1 MLETPIKA
9 SFKNG
14 KTQKWIYSLDEKLEL
29 KASENLFYYKGLG
42 SWNKDDLKYI
52 VQKDGLDKMIVP
64 LEFDTGLDVMDEWL
78 GDNSEP
84 RKKYILEN
92 KFSIADI

>member
-1 MLETPIKA
+1 
-9 SFKNG
+9 
-14 KTQKWIYSLDEKLEL
+14 
-29 KASENLFYYKGLG
+29 
-42 SWNKDDLKYI
+42 
-52 VQKDGLDKMIVP
+52 MIVP